1 MGLVSLKCPE
11 CGAELDIDD
20 SREYAFCSYCG
31 SKVMREKTR
40 IELSGSV
47 SVKGIAGA
55 DSLLQRAFIFL
66 EDGDFSS
73 AGQYIE
79 RVLDLEPQCAKAYI
93 GRFMVENGLRDIEE
107 IGTIDLYAG
116 NSSDFKRALEFS
128 SGEEHAYYQRLAER
142 NGELHKKKQDS
153 YYAARNEILRKMDYL
168 NRMRF
173 ILILVIVV
181 SVAAFFVLAVAF
193 ASPAP
198 EIVQIFSRIFFF
210 TAIISGI
217 ILGFKAKKRTALVI
231 EMSRIDYELNKLN
244 LERMQN

>member
-79 RVLDLEPQCAKAYI
+79 RVLDL
-93 GRFMVENGLRDIEE
+93 
-107 IGTIDLYAG
+107 
-116 NSSDFKRALEFS
+116 
-128 SGEEHAYYQRLAER
+128 
-142 NGELHKKKQDS
+142 
-153 YYAARNEILRKMDYL
+153 
-168 NRMRF
+168 
-173 ILILVIVV
+173 
-181 SVAAFFVLAVAF
+181 
-193 ASPAP
+193 
-198 EIVQIFSRIFFF
+198 
-210 TAIISGI
+210 
-217 ILGFKAKKRTALVI
+217 
-231 EMSRIDYELNKLN
+231 
-244 LERMQN
+244 